1 MKDFISMLALT
12 ALTYLA
18 VGANSQLA
26 IADSANRMPLD
37 RLPSYQIEC
46 ASCHLAYPPGFL
58 PAQSWTSIMSG
69 LSKHY
74 GTDASLEPKDAVE
87 ISAWLKGYAGS
98 YKRVK
103 EAPPENRI
111 TQSYWFQKKHRKIG
125 VEDFVKPSV
134 KSAANCNACHR
145 HAEQGN
151 FDDDNVRIPR

>member
-18 VGANSQLA
+18 VGATSQLA